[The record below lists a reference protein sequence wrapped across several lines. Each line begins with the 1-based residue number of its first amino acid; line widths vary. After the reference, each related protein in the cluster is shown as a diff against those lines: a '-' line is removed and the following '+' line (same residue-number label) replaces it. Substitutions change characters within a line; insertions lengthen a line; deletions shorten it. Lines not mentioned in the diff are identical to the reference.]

1 MRWVLLSILF
11 SLAATAVWADEFV
24 VRSFAVSPADLAA
37 IQSGC
42 TDVNNEKCA
51 IIKVQTDLGSITFD
65 SGKKLVQDVDYI
77 NGEYWLFV
85 SPGERRISLIKEGF
99 ITFHFQIP
107 VVVEPSKVYMMV
119 VTNKGQ
125 NGGST
130 GTLHLITDPP
140 GAKITMKELP
150 DLELTTPALLENY
163 PSFRYSVHITKPRH
177 ATIDTV
183 FAILPNEQITHTIA
197 LEPLWGDIKI
207 EVAPAD
213 ASIYINDEFR
223 SSGGRTFSG
232 LTHGIDIGWQ
242 NITVKKEG
250 YYSATET
257 VKISGGENPQL
268 SFNLTAIKG
277 FLQIEAQPENATLFI
292 NGRASDLPYADSVQ
306 IGSYNIVLEHP
317 ECMTVEKTVEV
328 FEKQATPVSIVL
340 PNLTKV
346 RLTSSPSQA
355 DVYRNNSYLG
365 RTPLNAE
372 VTYGYNELVLK
383 KENYEDYSISINVDK
398 EDGKFHFEMQ
408 PVKYAAS
415 ITTMPAEA
423 TIYVDRKEVGKSPAG
438 LNLPY
443 GRYRVMAEKRGYFRK
458 RKLLRVE
465 GGETSHHFQL
475 QKLKHIRFGVMYGDQ
490 SYGGEFTWSDNLTG
504 FAIGYF
510 QPRELT
516 FENTPDHENINT
528 FDYTNLSD
536 ATEVGKITNTD
547 SLNFLIT
554 AKVHAHLN
562 KIPTFSFVF
571 GMAMGRETYSTV
583 YRATDDIESW
593 IFGDDIEE
601 GDYFSVAEKG
611 NFRASPIAGVSLRFF
626 RIFYAGA
633 EYWFNTGRDDNLRF
647 NGGICVPIN

>member
-1 MRWVLLSILF
+1 MRWVLLIILF
-11 SLAATAVWADEFV
+11 TLAATTARADEFV
-24 VRSFAVSPADLAA
+24 VRSFAASPNDLAA

-42 TDVNNEKCA
+42 TDVNNEECA
-51 IIKVQTDLGSITFD
+51 IIKVQTDLGAITFD
-65 SGKKLVQDVDYI
+65 SGKKLVQDVEYI
-77 NGEYWLFV
+77 NGEYLLYV
-85 SPGERRISLIKEGF
+85 SPGERRITLIKEGF

-107 VVVEPSKVYMMV
+107 VAIEPSKVYRMV
-119 VTNKGQ
+119 VTNKGGG
-125 NGGST
+125 GGST

-140 GAKITMKELP
+140 DAKVTIRELP

-163 PSFRYSVHITKPRH
+163 PTFRYSIRITKQRY
-177 ATIDTV
+177 AAIDTV
-183 FAILPNEQITHTIA
+183 FAILPNEQITHTLT
-197 LEPLWGDIKI
+197 LEPTWGDLKI

-213 ASIYINDEFR
+213 ASIYINGEFK
-223 SSGGRTFSG
+223 STGGRTFSG
-232 LTHGIDIGWQ
+232 VERGIDTGVQ
-242 NITVKKEG
+242 TVTVSKEG
-250 YYSATET
+250 YYPITET
-257 VKISGGENPQL
+257 VSITNGTNPPL
-268 SFNLTAIKG
+268 SVNLRAIKG
-277 FLQIEAQPENATLFI
+277 FLQIEAVPENATLLI
-292 NGRASDLPYADSVQ
+292 NGQPSTLPFADSVQ
-306 IGSYNIVLEHP
+306 IGTYNLLFEHP
-317 ECMTVEKTVEV
+317 ECMAVKKTVEV
-328 FEKQATPVSIVL
+328 IGKQTTPVREVL
-340 PNLTKV
+340 PNLTEV

-383 KENYEDYSISINVDK
+383 KENYEDYNISINVDK
-398 EDGKFHFEMQ
+398 EDGKFHFQLQ
-408 PVKYAAS
+408 PVKYNTS
-415 ITTMPAEA
+415 ITTRPSDA
-423 TIYVDRKEVGKSPAG
+423 TIYVDRREAGKSPAD
-438 LNLPY
+438 LNLAY
-443 GRYRVMAEKRGYFRK
+443 GRYRIMAEKRGYFRK
-458 RKLLRVE
+458 RKVLRIDRPE
-465 GGETSHHFQL
+465 ISYHFNL
-475 QKLKHIRFGVMYGDQ
+475 QKLKHIRFGVIYGDQ

-504 FAIGYF
+504 FAIGYY
-510 QPRELT
+510 QPRKLA

-528 FDYTNLSD
+528 FDYINLSD

-571 GMAMGRETYSTV
+571 GMALGRETYSTV

-647 NGGICVPIN
+647 NGGICLPIN